1 MEFFSD
7 MFEDRD
13 EKSLR
18 TPVSFD
24 YSGLDT
30 IVLFCLKTFAMG
42 ENENWKAAKKIE
54 MNKL

>member
-1 MEFFSD
+1 
-7 MFEDRD
+7 MFGNRD
-13 EKSLR
+13 ENNLR
-18 TPVSFD
+18 IPASFD